1 MKTGGIGVAASVLAI
16 FVGVACVGAC
26 SSDSGASAGP
36 GGTGDPGGDA
46 GSSGGTGADATTA
59 ADGAKTPPPG
69 TDAQS
74 TADGPS
80 TNPDGAPGGAAD
92 PNLDGPFAI
101 AEADGT
107 QHVASTNDDVAIH
120 VAYPTVAGTY
130 PVVVVAHGFSLPPTQ
145 YAGYLKRLAT
155 FGYVALTVD
164 FPGSI
169 VSGTNNTNEA
179 KDLLAGLDWAKADAK
194 VGPLADVTTVG
205 MTGHSLGGKL
215 ALLAAT
221 MDPRVKAA
229 IELDPVDG
237 GQGACNPPACVNV
250 ADLMPSLHIPTA
262 FLGETTDSAGGFQPC
277 APAAQN
283 FTTFYA
289 KTNTPSLEV
298 TVLGANH
305 MSFLDDTAS
314 CGITCSFCKAPT
326 APNAQVNGMA
336 KAYVVAF
343 YERWL
348 RGNTAYDTYL
358 AGAQAQARYVTTN
371 QVTIVSK

>member
-1 MKTGGIGVAASVLAI
+1 MSTGGIGVSASVLA
-16 FVGVACVGAC
+16 FVVGVACVGAC
-26 SSDSGASAGP
+26 GSDSGSAAGP
-36 GGTGDPGGDA
+36 AGTGEPSGDA
-46 GSSGGTGADATTA
+46 GSSGGTGTDATTA
-59 ADGAKTPPPG
+59 ADGAKPLPG
-69 TDAQS
+69 SDA
-74 TADGPS
+74 APAV
-80 TNPDGAPGGAAD
+80 DGATSTDGAAGGPPD
-92 PNLDGPFAI
+92 PNVDGPFAI

-120 VAYPTVAGTY
+120 VAYPTTAGTY
-130 PVVVVAHGFSLPPTQ
+130 PVVVVAHGFSLPPSQ
-145 YAGYLKRLAT
+145 YVGYVKRLAT

-194 VGPLADVTTVG
+194 VGPIADVATVG

-221 MDPRVKAA
+221 MDARVKAA

-262 FLGETTDSAGGFQPC
+262 FLGETTDTSC
-277 APAAQN
+277 APTARN

-289 KTNTPSLEV
+289 KTTTPSLEV
-298 TVLGANH
+298 TVLGAGH
-305 MSFLDDTAS
+305 MSFLDDIAS
-314 CGITCSFCKAPT
+314 CGFVCIACKAAT

-358 AGAQAQARYVTTN
+358 GGAQAQARYVATN